1 MEHLAV
7 LLSCIKVPHGF
18 KTFVLSIFE
27 WLLKTGLTVIPFSCI
42 KLAFF
47 SFHFFTGSSHT
58 RSNSNVSG
66 IGESTESLYEIL
78 TSLAKLGI
86 IMAYFYLCDR

>member
-1 MEHLAV
+1 MA
-7 LLSCIKVPHGF
+7 
-18 KTFVLSIFE
+18 
-27 WLLKTGLTVIPFSCI
+27 FSCL
-42 KLAFF
+42 KLAIFF
-47 SFHFFTGSSHT
+47 LFTFIGSSHT